1 MAITNATVEV
11 AKCDACGKTTIVGD
25 AGDYPNGYYGE
36 VREVADWGGSGQVS
50 WYACRP
56 AHIRTA
62 VLSALTT
69 DDRFGQAADA

>member
-1 MAITNATVEV
+1 MAVRNATVEV

-36 VREVADWGGSGQVS
+36 VREVAESGGSAEVS

-62 VLSALTT
+62 VLSALAT
-69 DDRFGQAADA
+69 DDTFGQWADA